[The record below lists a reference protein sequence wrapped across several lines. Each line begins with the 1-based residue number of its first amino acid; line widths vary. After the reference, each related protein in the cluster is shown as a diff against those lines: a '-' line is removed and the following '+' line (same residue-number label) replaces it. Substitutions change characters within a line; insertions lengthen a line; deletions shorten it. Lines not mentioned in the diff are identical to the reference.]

1 MYYKLYFKYG
11 VMNSSKTANLLMV
24 CHNYESQGKNV
35 LLIKPKLDNRFGE
48 DIIKSRIGLQ
58 KKANLIVSEKDP
70 IITNHLFNWEYYSVC
85 LVDEVNFLS
94 IEQINELRELTKW
107 FPVICYGLK
116 TDYRSELFPASK
128 RLLEIADQI
137 EEIKTICNYCDK
149 KAIINMKHIDGKV
162 IKKGSDIPDLGGEDK
177 YLGVCWKCWEN
188 TYEL

>member
-1 MYYKLYFKYG
+1 MYNKLYFYYG

-48 DIIKSRIGLQ
+48 DVIKSRIGLE
-58 KKANLIVSEKDP
+58 KKATLIIGEKDN
-70 IITNHLFNWEYYSVC
+70 IITNEPYNWQYYSVC
-85 LVDEVNFLS
+85 LVDEANFLTV
-94 IEQINELRELTKW
+94 EQINELRELTMW

-116 TDYRSELFPASK
+116 TDYRSQLFPASK

-149 KAIINMKHIDGKV
+149 KGIINMKHINGKV
-162 IKKGSDIPDLGGEDK
+162 IKEGSDKPDLGSEDK
-177 YLGVCWKCWEN
+177 YLAVCWFCWNN
-188 TYEL
+188 TNKI